1 MTFQTRS
8 HRIGDM
14 SKIKSISAPSKKATA
29 AIITGLIFLG
39 FMWFMFHTLWN
50 GATHGFFR
58 MLAGGQLFIVV
69 VVVTIALAVLALV
82 ASSKNRD
89 ALGLGLL
96 ISAGAVFV
104 VGGVGAAVYSS
115 YLNDNALYNA
125 SKVQVKTDGDSLS
138 FKNRVPYE
146 VAAGVSGAN
155 LGDLTGDVTGVVKI
169 APGTGQYST
178 GVTRRGFLKGYEA
191 VQTMNLPEYGQPNIA
206 KDIKFCK
213 FDEKNA
219 PYKLGGGWW
228 SNNLDYRILNAAG
241 GWTTAFDDN
250 DVTMTCNS
258 KGEPVMY
265 VPIVKSKVGFLKSY
279 DVPAGVVTY
288 NGKTGVIEYHK
299 EMTSA
304 DGITLYPSYL
314 AREQRVASQSSGSFA
329 DYLFNRSGFE
339 DTSDDEEDPNKE
351 NATEFGLS
359 TTSGVTQFVTP
370 LTPRGESKSIV
381 ALSTINSASNKY
393 GQLQP
398 MSIHKYAAAR
408 QATSTVASNVTANGL
423 GGQKTNLGVFEVV
436 PSQDGNWTATV
447 GQKQTVVYHAVIGED
462 DSMTLVDAS
471 GKTVFT
477 NKKSDGGV
485 DKDAKA
491 TGSQSESSSSGSSS
505 QSATAGKDLGS
516 MSVDELQKL
525 SNDVSA
531 ELANRAKKPSSDK

>member
-1 MTFQTRS
+1 MTAVT
-8 HRIGDM
+8 IAGV
-14 SKIKSISAPSKKATA
+14 
-29 AIITGLIFLG
+29 IFLSL
-39 FMWFMFHTLWN
+39 MWFVFHTLWN
-50 GATHGFFR
+50 GAVHGFFR

-69 VVVTIALAVLALV
+69 VIATIALVVIAIV
-82 ASSKNRD
+82 AGSKNQD
-89 ALGLGLL
+89 MISLGWF
-96 ISAGAVFV
+96 IAAGVVFI
-104 VGGVGAAVYSS
+104 VGGTGAAFYSS

-206 KDIKFCK
+206 KDVKFCK

-219 PYKLGGGWW
+219 PYKLGGKWW
-228 SNNLDYRILNAAG
+228 SNNLDYRVLNAAG
-241 GWTTAFDDN
+241 GWTTTFDDS

-258 KGEPVMY
+258 KSEPVMY
-265 VPIVKSKVGFLKSY
+265 IPILKSKVGFLKSY

-288 NGKTGVIEYHK
+288 NGKTGVLEYHK

-314 AREQRVASQSSGSFA
+314 AKEQREASQSSGSFA
-329 DYLFNRSGFE
+329 DYIFNRSGFE

-359 TTSGVTQFVTP
+359 TTNGVTQFVTP
-370 LTPRGESKSIV
+370 LTPRGESKSII
-381 ALSTINSASNKY
+381 ALSTIDSASNKY
-393 GQLQP
+393 GQLQS
-398 MSIHKYAAAR
+398 MHIHKYTAAR
-408 QATSTVASNVTANGL
+408 QTTSTVASNVTANGL

-491 TGSQSESSSSGSSS
+491 DNKTESDSSSNAN

>member
-1 MTFQTRS
+1 M
-8 HRIGDM
+8 
-14 SKIKSISAPSKKATA
+14 
-29 AIITGLIFLG
+29 
-39 FMWFMFHTLWN
+39 
-50 GATHGFFR
+50 
-58 MLAGGQLFIVV
+58 
-69 VVVTIALAVLALV
+69 
-82 ASSKNRD
+82 
-89 ALGLGLL
+89 
-96 ISAGAVFV
+96 
-104 VGGVGAAVYSS
+104 
-115 YLNDNALYNA
+115 
-125 SKVQVKTDGDSLS
+125 
-138 FKNRVPYE
+138 
-146 VAAGVSGAN
+146 
-155 LGDLTGDVTGVVKI
+155 
-169 APGTGQYST
+169 
-178 GVTRRGFLKGYEA
+178 
-191 VQTMNLPEYGQPNIA
+191 
-206 KDIKFCK
+206 
-213 FDEKNA
+213 
-219 PYKLGGGWW
+219 
-228 SNNLDYRILNAAG
+228 
-241 GWTTAFDDN
+241 
-250 DVTMTCNS
+250 
-258 KGEPVMY
+258 
-265 VPIVKSKVGFLKSY
+265 
-279 DVPAGVVTY
+279 VTY
-288 NGKTGVIEYHK
+288 NGKVGVIEYHK
-299 EMTSA
+299 EMTSV

-462 DSMTLVDAS
+462 DSMTLVDSS
-471 GKTVFT
+471 GKTIFT

-491 TGSQSESSSSGSSS
+491 TSNQSESSSSSNNGQS
-505 QSATAGKDLGS
+505 SATAGKDLGS

-531 ELANRAKKPSSDK
+531 ELANRAKKSSSDK